1 MVIINKKTYEWL
13 SPLFLALFLKL
24 VQWRTVW
31 YPIIT
36 KFSLKRIHRDHI
48 SPILQFCRSNE
59 ETLVELGVAGDLT
72 TFKTG
77 LVSDDGF
84 FGDAEFVV
92 CVVGLG
98 FAPWIGVFLGAALK
112 EA

>member
-1 MVIINKKTYEWL
+1 M
-13 SPLFLALFLKL
+13 
-24 VQWRTVW
+24 
-31 YPIIT
+31 
-36 KFSLKRIHRDHI
+36 
-48 SPILQFCRSNE
+48 
-59 ETLVELGVAGDLT
+59 ELGVAGDLT

-98 FAPWIGVFLGAALK
+98 FSPWIRIFLGTALE

>member
-1 MVIINKKTYEWL
+1 M
-13 SPLFLALFLKL
+13 
-24 VQWRTVW
+24 
-31 YPIIT
+31 
-36 KFSLKRIHRDHI
+36 
-48 SPILQFCRSNE
+48 
-59 ETLVELGVAGDLT
+59 ELGVAGDLA

-98 FAPWIGVFLGAALK
+98 FAPWIGVFLGTALE